1 MRRSRTLAAAA
12 LALALLAG
20 AGPARAQ
27 APAPSGDATLTMGL
41 EASFGV
47 DPHFLFL
54 GPNMAAARHIYDSLV
69 GRDEESRFTPA
80 LAESWRAVDAQTWE
94 FSLRR
99 GVTFQ
104 DGSPFTAEDVAF
116 SLARIPALP
125 NNPGP
130 YTSNLRTIRRVE
142 VVDAHTIRLHTDQPN
157 PTLPGQLTNVF
168 IVSARAA
175 GGPEPWGAST
185 AEFTSGR
192 AAIGTGPFRLE
203 RFRGAEG
210 MSLSRHAGYWGTPA
224 AFARVEMK
232 VMGNDA
238 ARLAALLSGDVD
250 LIEQVPPADVAR
262 LEKDARVS
270 VFKRNSDRIMYL
282 IPHLGAGAL
291 PLLAGPDGT
300 PLPAN
305 PMADARVRRALS
317 LAIDREAL
325 AARGLDGQAIAT
337 VQMVPEG
344 FGGWDADLP
353 APRPDPEA
361 ARRLL
366 AEAGFPQGFGLTI
379 GCSNNRYT
387 NDARVCQAVGQ
398 MLTRAGFQAKVETQP
413 GTVFFPRTAVGRND
427 LPLMLFGLSLSS
439 SRDASYI
446 LSTAVHTRDPARGFG
461 QGNRGQ
467 FSDAAL
473 DARIAAS
480 ISRMDAGREAALRE
494 TMREAIG
501 ALPIIPLYNQV
512 TITAARRGIAYSP
525 RMDEQLVATHARPTE
540 PAR

>member
-1 MRRSRTLAAAA
+1 MRRSRILAAA
-12 LALALLAG
+12 LIALLAG
-20 AGPARAQ
+20 AAPARAQ
-27 APAPSGDATLTMGL
+27 PGGGTLTMGV

-69 GRDEESRFTPA
+69 GRDTESRFTPG
-80 LAESWRAVDAQTWE
+80 LAESWRALDARSWE
-94 FSLRR
+94 LSLRR

-130 YTSNLRTIRRVE
+130 YTSNLRTISRVE
-142 VVDAHTIRLHTDQPN
+142 VVDPHTIRLHTDQPN

-175 GGPEPWGAST
+175 GGTEPWGAST
-185 AEFTSGR
+185 ADFTSGR

-210 MSLSRHAGYWGTPA
+210 MSLSRHETYWGEPA
-224 AFARVEMK
+224 AFARVEVK

-262 LEKDARVS
+262 LERDARVS

-282 IPHLGAGAL
+282 IPHLGAAAL
-291 PLLAGPDGT
+291 PLLAGPDGA

-305 PMADARVRRALS
+305 PLADPRVRQALS

-325 AARGLDGQAIAT
+325 AARGLDGQAIPT
-337 VQMVPEG
+337 LQMVPEG
-344 FGGWDADLP
+344 FGAWDATLP
-353 APRPDPEA
+353 APKADPEA

-366 AEAGFPQGFGLTI
+366 AEAGFPQGFGLTL

-439 SRDASYI
+439 SRDAGYI
-446 LSTAVHTRDPARGFG
+446 LSTAVHSRDPGRGFG

-473 DARIAAS
+473 DARIAEATT
-480 ISRMDAGREAALRE
+480 RMDDGREAALRGA
-494 TMREAIG
+494 MRAAIE

-512 TITAARRGIAYSP
+512 TIAAARRGIAYSP
-525 RMDEQLVATHARPTE
+525 RMDEQLVATHARPVE

>member
-1 MRRSRTLAAAA
+1 
-12 LALALLAG
+12 
-20 AGPARAQ
+20 
-27 APAPSGDATLTMGL
+27 
-41 EASFGV
+41 
-47 DPHFLFL
+47 
-54 GPNMAAARHIYDSLV
+54 
-69 GRDEESRFTPA
+69 
-80 LAESWRAVDAQTWE
+80 
-94 FSLRR
+94 
-99 GVTFQ
+99 
-104 DGSPFTAEDVAF
+104 
-116 SLARIPALP
+116 
-125 NNPGP
+125 
-130 YTSNLRTIRRVE
+130 
-142 VVDAHTIRLHTDQPN
+142 
-157 PTLPGQLTNVF
+157 
-168 IVSARAA
+168 
-175 GGPEPWGAST
+175 
-185 AEFTSGR
+185 
-192 AAIGTGPFRLE
+192 
-203 RFRGAEG
+203 
-210 MSLSRHAGYWGTPA
+210 
-224 AFARVEMK
+224 
-232 VMGNDA
+232 
-238 ARLAALLSGDVD
+238 
-250 LIEQVPPADVAR
+250 
-262 LEKDARVS
+262 
-270 VFKRNSDRIMYL
+270 
-282 IPHLGAGAL
+282 
-291 PLLAGPDGT
+291 
-300 PLPAN
+300 
-305 PMADARVRRALS
+305 MADARVRRALS

-325 AARGLDGQAIAT
+325 AARGLDGRAIAT

-494 TMREAIG
+494 TMREAIA

-512 TITAARRGIAYSP
+512 TITAARRGLPTARGWTSNWWPPTPAPRSP
-525 RMDEQLVATHARPTE
+525 PDDRDTPDRTPHHRRHTPRRLGRALRRRRPASPSWRRGAMPST
-540 PAR
+540 PAAPPASPSACCSPTW